1 MRRVNAEETTG
12 SKTGLAHVC
21 VLAWCGVTLLVPLS
35 LALAYALRGASG
47 PDLLVQNG
55 PGSTMPLTL
64 LSVAL
69 AWLLLGVVVFGARLG
84 YVNRVNAVSWAG
96 FCTVALLYLN
106 VLRERAFY
114 GDWHDYY
121 LAAVNLQNGEHLH
134 PRYLYP
140 PFWATLLS
148 PISQFGAVAVFYV
161 CWLANVVGLV
171 LFYVLIHKA
180 LQRYGFSNRLAAV
193 VTTAFLLVNT
203 PVLRTLF
210 YTQVNLHV
218 INAILLSIVLYPKN
232 RVLSAVA
239 MSLAVH
245 LKASP
250 IILVVAFLLERD
262 FRWLAWFALSSL
274 ALAGVTVALYGVS
287 PFQDWIFN
295 ASHIYGAN
303 LLAYRENSI
312 DSFVRAMWTWQ
323 YSTGAYSS
331 AAGYLSAVAKVI
343 LAAGCGVV
351 VRACVKGRAYVSES
365 GAALNSVGP
374 LLIAMTLLYPL
385 VWEHHAVFLVL
396 PFLVILKRLSSVRDW
411 AILGFAYFLEFLLP
425 TFDFFPWSYGRLLAP
440 LVVLWLTYSIAG
452 RGNAPAAITPLEKWL
467 DDMPTPRATSR

>member
-1 MRRVNAEETTG
+1 M
-12 SKTGLAHVC
+12 
-21 VLAWCGVTLLVPLS
+21 LVPLS
-35 LALAYALRGASG
+35 LALAFALRGSSG
-47 PDLLVQNG
+47 PDFLVQNG
-55 PGSTMPLTL
+55 PGSTILLTL

-69 AWLLLGVVVFGARLG
+69 AWLLAGVVVFGIRLG
-84 YVNRVNAVSWAG
+84 FVNRMNAVSWAG
-96 FCTVALLYLN
+96 FCTVALLYIN
-106 VLRERAFY
+106 VLRERAYY

-121 LAAVNLQNGEHLH
+121 LASVNLQYGQHLH
-134 PRYLYP
+134 ARYLYP

-148 PISQFGAVAVFYV
+148 PIARFGEDAVFYA

-180 LQRYGFSNRLAAV
+180 LQRYGFSNRLAAI

-218 INAILLSIVLYPKN
+218 INAILLSMVLYPKN
-232 RVLSAVA
+232 RILSAVA
-239 MSLAVH
+239 LSVAVQ

-250 IILVVAFLLERD
+250 IILIVAFLLERD

-312 DSFVRAMWTWQ
+312 DSFLRTVWAWQ
-323 YSTGAYSS
+323 YSTGAYSPI
-331 AAGYLSAVAKVI
+331 AGYMSAVAKVV
-343 LAAGCGVV
+343 LAVGCAMV
-351 VRACVKGRAYVSES
+351 VRASVRSKAFVSES
-365 GAALNSVGP
+365 GAVFNSMGP
-374 LLIAMTLLYPL
+374 LLVAMTLLSPL
-385 VWEHHAVFLVL
+385 VWEHHAVFCAL
-396 PFLVILKRLSSVRDW
+396 PFLILLKRLTSGRDW
-411 AILGFAYFLEFLLP
+411 AIFGFAYFLEFLLP
-425 TFDFFPWSYGRLLAP
+425 TFDFFPWSYGRLVAP
-440 LVVLWLTYSIAG
+440 LVILWLTYTIAG
-452 RGNAPAAITPLEKWL
+452 RQTVPGTVTPFEKWL
-467 DDMPTPRATSR
+467 DEMPTPAI